1 MIALKLYFP
10 ISDLSHAS
18 ATLVVAVFV
27 LLLILET
34 LLPLRRRKR
43 SRRQRLPVNFAVT
56 VLGLVAGT
64 LTVRPAALGLA
75 FWAQGHSFG
84 LLHLL
89 PLPFWVEAA
98 VGILWMDLTF
108 YYWHRFNHL
117 RPLLWRFH
125 NVHHV
130 DPDLDVTTS
139 FRFHFGEVLY
149 STPFRLLQV
158 GLLGVSP
165 VIYLLYE
172 FIFNCATMF
181 HHSNVHLPLT
191 LERLL
196 NKIIVTPRM
205 HGIHHSALGP
215 ETNSNY
221 AVVFSGWDRLNRSLR
236 LNVPQAEVVIGVP
249 GYLLPAE
256 NRFFRLVAMPVVR
269 QRSYWRWPSGKSP
282 QRLYPAAFPHPGSML
297 E

>member
-1 MIALKLYFP
+1 MP
-10 ISDLSHAS
+10 ISKWFS
-18 ATLVVAVFV
+18 ALMVAVFA
-27 LLLILET
+27 LLLALET
-34 LLPLRRRKR
+34 WHPLRRRKR
-43 SRRQRLPVNFAVT
+43 LLGQRFPVNFCFTA
-56 VLGLVAGT
+56 LGFAAGA

-75 FWAQGHSFG
+75 FWARGHSFG

-89 PLPFWVEAA
+89 PLSPWAQVA
-98 VGILWMDLTF
+98 VGILWLDLTF

-158 GLLGVSP
+158 GLFGVSP
-165 VIYLLYE
+165 ATYLLYE
-172 FIFNCATMF
+172 FLFNCATMF
-181 HHSNVHLPLT
+181 HHSNVRLPLA

-196 NKIIVTPRM
+196 NKVLVTPRM
-205 HGIHHSALGP
+205 HGIHHSAIGL

-221 AVVFSGWDRLNRSLR
+221 SVIFSCWDRLNASLR

-249 GYLLPAE
+249 AYLRPTDNRLAHLLQLPI
-256 NRFFRLVAMPVVR
+256 LR
-269 QRSYWRWPSGKSP
+269 QRSYWRFPSGKAARRRYSP
-282 QRLYPAAFPHPGSML
+282 EIPPSAML

>member
-1 MIALKLYFP
+1 MP
-10 ISDLSHAS
+10 ISKLF
-18 ATLVVAVFV
+18 TYVLVAVFV
-27 LLLILET
+27 LLLVLET
-34 LLPLRRRKR
+34 WRPLRRRKR
-43 SRRQRLPVNFAVT
+43 LRGQRFPVNFCFTA
-56 VLGLVAGT
+56 LGFAAGT

-75 FWAQGHSFG
+75 FWAQGHSLG

-89 PLPFWVEAA
+89 PLAPWAQAA
-98 VGILWMDLTF
+98 VGVLWLDLTF

-117 RPLLWRFH
+117 HPLLWRFH

-139 FRFHFGEVLY
+139 FRFHFGEVIY
-149 STPFRLLQV
+149 STPFRVLQV

-165 VIYLLYE
+165 ATYLLYE
-172 FIFNCATMF
+172 FLFNCATMF
-181 HHSNVHLPLT
+181 QHSNVRLPLA

-196 NKIIVTPRM
+196 NKVLVTPRM
-205 HGIHHSALGP
+205 HGIHHSAVGP

-221 AVVFSGWDRLNRSLR
+221 SVVFSCWDRLNMSLR

-249 GYLLPAE
+249 AYLLPAD
-256 NRFFRLVAMPVVR
+256 NGVAGLLKLPILR
-269 QRSYWRWPSGKSP
+269 QRSYWRWPSGKAA
-282 QRLYPAAFPHPGSML
+282 RRRYPPEFPHPGSML

>member
-1 MIALKLYFP
+1 MIKLFIP
-10 ISDLSHAS
+10 IPDLSHLS
-18 ATLVVAVFV
+18 AAGMLAVFI
-27 LLLILET
+27 LLFTLET

-43 SRRQRLPVNFAVT
+43 SRVQRLPVN
-56 VLGLVAGT
+56 LGLTILGFAAGA

-75 FWAQGHSFG
+75 FWAQGRAFG

-89 PLPFWVEAA
+89 PLPFWVE
-98 VGILWMDLTF
+98 VVIGIFWLDLTF

-125 NVHHV
+125 NVHHL
-130 DPDLDVTTS
+130 DPDMDVTTS

-149 STPFRLLQV
+149 STPFRMLQV

-165 VIYLLYE
+165 VTYLLYE
-172 FIFNCATMF
+172 FLFNCETMF
-181 HHSNVHLPLT
+181 HHSNLRLPLG

-196 NKIIVTPRM
+196 NKLIVTPRM

-221 AVVFSGWDRLNRSLR
+221 SILFSFWDRLNRTLK

-249 GYLLPAE
+249 GYLLPE
-256 NRFFRLVAMPVVR
+256 DNRFFRLVALPALR
-269 QRSYWRWPSGKSP
+269 QRSYWRWPSGKVP
-282 QRLYPAAFPHPGSML
+282 HRLYPPEVPHPGTML
-297 E
+297 A

>member
-1 MIALKLYFP
+1 MP
-10 ISDLSHAS
+10 ISRWFTVLMLAFF
-18 ATLVVAVFV
+18 A
-27 LLLILET
+27 LLLVLET
-34 LLPLRRRKR
+34 RRPLRRRKR
-43 SRRQRLPVNFAVT
+43 WRGQRFLVNYCLTALAFA
-56 VLGLVAGT
+56 AGT
-64 LTVRPAALGLA
+64 LVVRPAALGLA
-75 FWAQGHSFG
+75 FWAQDHAFG
-84 LLHLL
+84 LLPLLL
-89 PLPFWVEAA
+89 PRSPWAQAGL
-98 VGILWMDLTF
+98 GILWLDLTF

-158 GLLGVSP
+158 GLFGVSP
-165 VIYLLYE
+165 ATYLLYE
-172 FIFNCATMF
+172 FLFNCATMF
-181 HHSNVHLPLT
+181 HHSNVRLPLA

-196 NKIIVTPRM
+196 NKVLVTPRM
-205 HGIHHSALGP
+205 HGIHHSAVGP

-221 AVVFSGWDRLNRSLR
+221 SVVFSCWDRLNASLR

-249 GYLLPAE
+249 AYLRPADNRLAHLLQLP
-256 NRFFRLVAMPVVR
+256 LLR
-269 QRSYWRWPSGKSP
+269 QRSYWRFPSGKAA
-282 QRLYPAAFPHPGSML
+282 QRRYPPEIPTRAML

>member
-1 MIALKLYFP
+1 MNNLPIPIPNLY
-10 ISDLSHAS
+10 AVG
-18 ATLVVAVFV
+18 VVMVF
-27 LLLILET
+27 LLLLVLEMVH
-34 LLPLRRRKR
+34 PLRRPKR
-43 SRRQRLPVNFAVT
+43 RRGQRLPVNLAVT
-56 VLGLVAGT
+56 ALGFAAGG

-75 FWAQGHSFG
+75 FWMQGHSFG
-84 LLHLL
+84 VL
-89 PLPFWVEAA
+89 PYLSLPAWVE
-98 VGILWMDLTF
+98 VTLGILWLDYTF

-125 NVHHV
+125 NVHHI
-130 DPDLDVTTS
+130 DPDMDVTTS

-149 STPFRLLQV
+149 STPFRVLQV
-158 GLLGVSP
+158 GILGISP
-165 VIYLLYE
+165 FVYLLYE

-181 HHSNVHLPLT
+181 HHSNVRLPLA

-221 AVVFSGWDRLNRSLR
+221 SVVFSLWDRLNRSLK
-236 LNVPQAEVVIGVP
+236 LNVPQAQVVIGVP
-249 GYLLPAE
+249 GYLRPAE
-256 NRFFRLVAMPVVR
+256 NRFFRLLALPVLR
-269 QRSYWRWPSGKSP
+269 QRPYWRWPSGKTP
-282 QRLYPAAFPHPGSML
+282 QRVHPPGSPPSGTML

>member
-1 MIALKLYFP
+1 MIKFGFP
-10 ISDLSHAS
+10 IIDLSQVFADG
-18 ATLVVAVFV
+18 VVIAFI
-27 LLLILET
+27 LLFILET

-43 SRRQRLPVNFAVT
+43 RRAQRLAINAAIT
-56 VLGLVAGT
+56 ALGFVAGSF
-64 LTVRPAALGLA
+64 LVRRAALGLA
-75 FWAQGHSFG
+75 VWGQGQPLG
-84 LLHLL
+84 LLHLIPL
-89 PLPFWVEAA
+89 PLWIEVAM
-98 VGILWMDLTF
+98 GILWLDLTF

-158 GLLGVSP
+158 GLMGISP
-165 VIYLLYE
+165 LTYLLYE

-181 HHSNVHLPLT
+181 HHSNVRLPLA
-191 LERLL
+191 LERLV
-196 NKIIVTPRM
+196 NKVFVTPRM

-221 AVVFSGWDRLNRSLR
+221 SVVFSFWDRLNRSLR

-249 GYLLPAE
+249 GYLLPE
-256 NRFFRLVAMPVVR
+256 DNRFVRLLALPVVK
-269 QRSYWRWPSGKSP
+269 QRSYWRWPSGKAP
-282 QRLYPAAFPHPGSML
+282 RRVYPKEVPNSWIML

>member
-1 MIALKLYFP
+1 MNNLP
-10 ISDLSHAS
+10 IPIVNFH
-18 ATLVVAVFV
+18 VAGMVAAFV
-27 LLLILET
+27 LLLLLET
-34 LLPLRRRKR
+34 WRPLRRRKR
-43 SRRQRLPVNFAVT
+43 SRGQRYRINFTFTA
-56 VLGLVAGT
+56 LGFVAGS

-75 FWAQGHSFG
+75 FWVQSHSFG
-84 LLHLL
+84 LLQLL
-89 PLPFWVEAA
+89 PLPSWAEAA
-98 VGILWMDLTF
+98 LSVLWLDFTF

-139 FRFHFGEVLY
+139 FRFHFVEVLY
-149 STPFRLLQV
+149 STPFRVLQV
-158 GLLGVSP
+158 ALFGVSP
-165 VIYLLYE
+165 ATYLIYEGL
-172 FIFNCATMF
+172 FNCATMF
-181 HHSNVHLPLT
+181 HHSNVRLPLA

-196 NKIIVTPRM
+196 NRLIVTPRM

-221 AVVFSGWDRLNRSLR
+221 SVVFSFWDRLNRSLR

-249 GYLLPAE
+249 GYLLPAD
-256 NRFFRLVAMPVVR
+256 NRLLCLLTLPLTK
-269 QRSYWRWPSGKSP
+269 QRPYWRWPSGKTP
-282 QRLYPAAFPHPGSML
+282 TRKIDRVTDDRFMV

>member
-1 MIALKLYFP
+1 MINLP
-10 ISDLSHAS
+10 IPNFYA
-18 ATLVVAVFV
+18 AGVAAAFVV
-27 LLLILET
+27 LLLLET
-34 LLPLRRRKR
+34 WRPLRRRKR
-43 SRRQRLPVNFAVT
+43 SRGQRYWINFAFT
-56 VLGLVAGT
+56 ALGFAAGS

-75 FWAQGHSFG
+75 FWAQSHSFG
-84 LLHLL
+84 LLQLL
-89 PLPFWVEAA
+89 PLPSWAETALA
-98 VGILWMDLTF
+98 VLWLDFTF

-139 FRFHFGEVLY
+139 FRFHFVEVLY
-149 STPFRLLQV
+149 STPFRVLQV
-158 GLLGVSP
+158 ALFGVSP
-165 VIYLLYE
+165 VTYLLYE
-172 FIFNCATMF
+172 CLFNCATMF
-181 HHSNVHLPLT
+181 HHSNVRLPLA

-196 NKIIVTPRM
+196 NRLIVTPRM

-221 AVVFSGWDRLNRSLR
+221 SVVFSFWDRLNRSLR

-249 GYLLPAE
+249 GYLLPAD
-256 NRFFRLVAMPVVR
+256 NRVLRLLTLPLTK
-269 QRSYWRWPSGKSP
+269 QRPYWRWPSGKTALRVYPPESP
-282 QRLYPAAFPHPGSML
+282 PPKTML

>member
-1 MIALKLYFP
+1 MIDLKLYLP
-10 ISDLSHAS
+10 IFDLSHFFA
-18 ATLVVAVFV
+18 AGVVAVFV
-27 LLLILET
+27 LLLLLET
-34 LLPLRRRKR
+34 IDPLRRRKR
-43 SRRQRLPVNFAVT
+43 SRRQRLPVNGAVT
-56 VLGLVAGT
+56 ALGFVTGA

-75 FWAQGHSFG
+75 FWAQDHSFG

-89 PLPFWVEAA
+89 PLPFWLEVA
-98 VGILWMDLTF
+98 VGILLLDLTF
-108 YYWHRFNHL
+108 YYWHRLNHL

-165 VIYLLYE
+165 ATYLLYE

-181 HHSNVHLPLT
+181 HHSNVRLPLA

-196 NKIIVTPRM
+196 NKVIVTPRM

-221 AVVFSGWDRLNRSLR
+221 SVVLSLWDRLNRSLR

-256 NRFFRLVAMPVVR
+256 NRFLRLAARPVVR
-269 QRSYWRWPSGKSP
+269 QRSYWRWPSGKAPRRVFST
-282 QRLYPAAFPHPGSML
+282 